1 MGGIQGK
8 CAAIGWRT
16 RSRHEAG
23 NGNFSETHPT
33 LPKFPAAQSAG
44 NFYGRR
50 ASTARLPRMKQ
61 LLFWQNMC
69 YNACEPG
76 RGRKC
81 GLDKRVRTEMF
92 NWSRI
97 LAGLILSAMAYQ
109 LFLIPNEVA
118 PGGFTGVGQILNTL
132 MGWNVGAV
140 VLALNVPLFAFSMRS
155 LGWRFGIRSLLASV
169 AFSLLIDYLPFKALT
184 DDRLLAAIF
193 GGVVAGA
200 GFGLIMLGDAT
211 TGGSDMLGMLLHRKV
226 KVIRVSALVFSVDAL
241 VIAAAGV
248 VYDVQAALMALIST
262 YIMARVLDRV
272 LEGPNMAK
280 AYFIISR
287 KADEIAATVLKTM
300 DRGVTSLSGKGMYTG
315 EDRSVLLCV
324 INRRETLRLRT
335 LVSGIDPCAFM
346 IATDVR
352 EALGEGFQP
361 H

>member
-1 MGGIQGK
+1 
-8 CAAIGWRT
+8 
-16 RSRHEAG
+16 
-23 NGNFSETHPT
+23 
-33 LPKFPAAQSAG
+33 
-44 NFYGRR
+44 
-50 ASTARLPRMKQ
+50 MKQ

-132 MGWNVGAV
+132 MGWNVGTV
-140 VLALNVPLFAFSMRS
+140 VLALNIPLFAFSMRS

-184 DDRLLAAIF
+184 DDRLLAAM
-193 GGVVAGA
+193 
-200 GFGLIMLGDAT
+200 IMLGDAT